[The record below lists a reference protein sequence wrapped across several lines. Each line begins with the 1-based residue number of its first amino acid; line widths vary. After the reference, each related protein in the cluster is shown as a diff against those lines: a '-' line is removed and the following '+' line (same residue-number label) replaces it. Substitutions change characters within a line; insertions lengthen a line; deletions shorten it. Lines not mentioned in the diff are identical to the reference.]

1 MKIEIIMEQRKI
13 SFDELWEQE
22 ERQGLTSR
30 LQVGYPAWL
39 RRRNRRRTVAIAVAV
54 LGIAGFSILYS
65 QSSIPDGYDYVCCNR
80 GGVADAHWAE
90 VASHILTIETL

>member
-1 MKIEIIMEQRKI
+1 MDEKRFE
-13 SFDELWEQE
+13 ELWQRAEAE
-22 ERQGLTSR
+22 
-30 LQVGYPAWL
+30 GYASKMASEFPAWL
-39 RRRNRRRTVAIAVAV
+39 RRRNHRRTVSIAVAV

-80 GGVADAHWAE
+80 GGVADAHWAD